1 MWERVMEIVFLII
14 LKPVGEDNSNAN
26 PYFGTTQTP
35 GQQNDK
41 SNFNNFLTTINRWL
55 SDKDS

>member
-1 MWERVMEIVFLII
+1 MEIVFLII
-14 LKPVGEDNSNAN
+14 LKPVGDDNSNAN